1 MGVAHAWHMVGIRA
15 TQQTVTRPEMQGRF
29 FSLNQSVFRA
39 MAPLALVVMGPL
51 VDSWG
56 ARPLW
61 FVGAA
66 ITLVIALLRRFVPV
80 IYSIEDQPD
89 VGHSEEE

>member
-1 MGVAHAWHMVGIRA
+1 MVGIRA

-29 FSLNQSVFRA
+29 FSLNQSIFCA
-39 MAPLALVVMGPL
+39 MAPLALAVMGPL
-51 VDSWG
+51 VDAWG

-66 ITLVIALLRRFVPV
+66 ITLLIALLRRFVPV
-80 IYSIEDQPD
+80 IYHIEDRPD
-89 VGHSEEE
+89 VGQSQVGKGGERVPT